1 MSQDRIGFAGMTH
14 LGLNSAVAA
23 ADRGFEVVCYD
34 ADAKLVAA
42 LGRGELPVVEPDLP
56 ELLCK
61 NAGRIRFT
69 ADAQALAACALVY
82 VAPDVPTDDSGRSDL
97 SGIDALVA
105 RVDAA
110 LPAGA
115 VMVIL
120 SQVPPGYTRS
130 KAKPGRVLHYQVE
143 TLIFGRA
150 VERACFPE
158 RFIVGCAEPA
168 QPLPPAYARFLA
180 SFGCP
185 VLPMRYESAELAK
198 ISINFCLVAQVSVA
212 NTLAELC
219 ENIGA
224 DWSEI
229 APALKLDKRI
239 GPHAYL
245 APGLG
250 IAGGNLERDLATVL
264 ALSGKHATDA
274 GVVSAWLANSRH
286 RKDWVWRTLEKLVLS
301 RQPEARVAVL
311 GLAYKEDT
319 HSTKNSPALALL
331 SHLQHLPVVVYDPVV
346 DASLPFKAAPSA
358 LDAVHDADAVCIM
371 TPWAEFRKL
380 APSELGQRMRGR
392 WLIDPY
398 RVMDTAAARAAG
410 LHHVT
415 LGVAT
420 EAS

>member
-1 MSQDRIGFAGMTH
+1 MTRVAYAGMTH

-23 ADRGFEVVCYD
+23 ADRGFEVIGYD
-34 ADAKLVAA
+34 PDVQRIAA
-42 LGRGELPVVEPDLP
+42 LGRGELPVVEPDLTD
-56 ELLCK
+56 LLAK
-61 NAGRIRFT
+61 NAARIRFT
-69 ADAQALAACALVY
+69 ADAGALAGCDLVY
-82 VAPDVPTDDSGRSDL
+82 VAPDVATDDTGRSDL
-97 SGIDALVA
+97 SQLDALLDSVEA
-105 RVDAA
+105 VRRPDAV
-110 LPAGA
+110 L
-115 VMVIL
+115 VIL
-120 SQVPPGYTRS
+120 SQVPPGYTRAR
-130 KAKPGRVLHYQVE
+130 AKPGRLLHYQVE

-150 VERACFPE
+150 MERARFPE
-158 RFIVGCAEPA
+158 RFIVGCAEPS
-168 QPLPPAYARFLA
+168 QPLPPAYARFLE

-198 ISINFCLVAQVSVA
+198 ISINLCLVAQVSVA

-264 ALSGKHATDA
+264 SLSQRHATDA

-286 RKDWVWRTLEKLVLS
+286 RKDWAWRTLDKLVLS
-301 RQPEARVAVL
+301 RQPEARIAVL

-331 SHLQHLPVVVYDPVV
+331 SRLKDLPVVVYDPVV
-346 DASLPFKAAPSA
+346 VPKFPFKAAPSA
-358 LDAVHDADAVCIM
+358 LDAVRDADAVCIM

-380 APSELGQRMRGR
+380 APGVLARRMRGR

-398 RVMDTAAARAAG
+398 RVVDAAAARAAG
-410 LHHVT
+410 LRQVT
-415 LGVAT
+415 LGVAAD
-420 EAS
+420 AS